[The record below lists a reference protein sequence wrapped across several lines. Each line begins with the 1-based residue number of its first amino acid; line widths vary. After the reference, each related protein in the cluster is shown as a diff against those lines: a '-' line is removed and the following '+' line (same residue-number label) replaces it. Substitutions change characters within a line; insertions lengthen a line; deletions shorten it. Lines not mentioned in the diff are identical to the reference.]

1 MKMTVTQLF
10 NHFSKPY
17 VNEIYYVEGMSMEK
31 ADQEGRWNMT
41 TLVRS
46 FEVNY
51 GDREIR
57 DWKLWNDEKS
67 NKQFFEIALK
77 KQRRIQK

>member
-1 MKMTVTQLF
+1 MTVTQLF

-31 ADQEGRWNMT
+31 ADQEGSWNMT

-46 FEVNY
+46 FEVDY